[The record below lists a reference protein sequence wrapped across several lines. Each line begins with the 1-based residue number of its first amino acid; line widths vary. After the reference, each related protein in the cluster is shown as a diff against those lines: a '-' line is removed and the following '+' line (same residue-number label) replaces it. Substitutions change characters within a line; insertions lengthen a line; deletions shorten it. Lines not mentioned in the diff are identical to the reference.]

1 MKIRLIV
8 RAHALKDSREDE
20 RRRFVQDR
28 YDELWRGA
36 SDDIRLRDIKAMT
49 CRVSE
54 ERFRQIQDKIARK
67 QQLTNDENVIILEW
81 NVQSERAQKADD
93 VEKAKVHHAYMETA
107 ATLQDQVISS
117 VHCP

>member
-28 YDELWRGA
+28 YNELWRGA
-36 SDDIRLRDIKAMT
+36 SDDIRVRDSKSMT
-49 CRVSE
+49 SQMSK
-54 ERFRQIQDKIARK
+54 ERFQQIQDKIVRK

-81 NVQSERAQKADD
+81 NIQSERAQKADEI
-93 VEKAKVHHAYMETA
+93 EKEKVHHAYMETA
-107 ATLQDQVISS
+107 ATLQDQVN
-117 VHCP
+117 